1 MQTQWLF
8 SILTS
13 PIWLLMSLLCAYPF
27 TSSWIIGWFQS
38 GLLWVSESRS
48 VVSGSLWSHGLYSP
62 WNSPDQN
69 TGVGSHS
76 LLQQISPMQGS
87 NLRLL
92 HCRQILY
99 QLSHKRSSRILEW
112 VAYPSSSRSSRSRNQ
127 TCIARV
133 SCIASGFFTTW
144 AIKEAPELRRMV
156 RNAKWQLSGT
166 GFFLRW
172 C

>member
-1 MQTQWLF
+1 MQTQWMS

-76 LLQQISPMQGS
+76 LLQQIAPTQGS

-92 HCRQILY
+92 HCRRSLY

-112 VAYPSSSRSSRSRNQ
+112 AAYPFSSGPSWPRNQ
-127 TCIARV
+127 TGL
-133 SCIASGFFTTW
+133 SCTVGRFFTNWATRKAHYEIYPSWAKPWTW
-144 AIKEAPELRRMV
+144 R
-156 RNAKWQLSGT
+156 
-166 GFFLRW
+166 
-172 C
+172 CY